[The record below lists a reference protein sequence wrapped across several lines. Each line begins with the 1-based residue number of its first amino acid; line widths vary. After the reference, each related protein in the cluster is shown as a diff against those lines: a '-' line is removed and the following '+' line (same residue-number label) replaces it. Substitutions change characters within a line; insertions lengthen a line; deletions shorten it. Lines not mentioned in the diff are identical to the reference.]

1 MSTKKVKH
9 KQVERTEQP
18 ISTIMHE
25 ISLMVARLFNRQ
37 VKEMGLTRTQ
47 WQVLYLLYM
56 NGEQTQTS
64 IADTLMMAKPPLG
77 KVLERLEATE
87 WIERFSSTGDRR
99 AKLVRLTSKIDPILH
114 SLESLVDDIG
124 STATRGMSATET
136 KQFYRLLK
144 LAHANLLS
152 ES

>member
-1 MSTKKVKH
+1 
-9 KQVERTEQP
+9 
-18 ISTIMHE
+18 MHE

-64 IADTLMMAKPPLG
+64 IAETLMMAKPPLG
-77 KVLERLEATE
+77 KVVERLEAAGWVVRRDDTN
-87 WIERFSSTGDRR
+87 DRR
-99 AKLVRLTSKIDPILH
+99 AKVVRLTDKIDPMLR
-114 SLESLVDDIG
+114 SLEILVDDIG
-124 STATRGMSATET
+124 CTATRGMSVKEA

>member
-1 MSTKKVKH
+1 VGKRNK
-9 KQVERTEQP
+9 RIEQP
-18 ISTIMHE
+18 VSTLMHE

-37 VKEMGLTRTQ
+37 VKELGLTRTQ

-56 NGEQTQTS
+56 NGEQSQTS

-77 KVLERLEATE
+77 KVVERLEATG
-87 WIERFSSTGDRR
+87 WIERHNDTGDRR
-99 AKLVRLTSKIDPILH
+99 AKVVRLTSKIDPILQ
-114 SLESLVDDIG
+114 SLEALVDDIG
-124 STATRGMSATET
+124 STATRGMSAKES

>member
-1 MSTKKVKH
+1 MREKSGDEGRLEQQPVSTLF
-9 KQVERTEQP
+9 
-18 ISTIMHE
+18 HE

-56 NGEQTQTS
+56 QGEQSQTY

-77 KVLERLEATE
+77 KVVERLEAGG
-87 WIERFSSTGDRR
+87 WIKRRDDGKDRR
-99 AKLVRLTSKIDPILH
+99 AKLVSLTPKIQPMLN

-124 STATRGMSATET
+124 GIATRGMSVKEAA
-136 KQFYRLLK
+136 QFYKLIK
-144 LAHANLLS
+144 LAHANLMA
-152 ES
+152 EN

>member
-1 MSTKKVKH
+1 MSTEKPKH
-9 KQVERTEQP
+9 RRTEQP
-18 ISTIMHE
+18 ISTVMHE

-37 VKEMGLTRTQ
+37 VRELGLTRTQ

-77 KVLERLEATE
+77 KLVEKLEATG
-87 WIERFSSTGDRR
+87 WVERFNSTDDRR
-99 AKLVRLTSKIDPILH
+99 AKLVRLTNKIYPILH
-114 SLESLVDDIG
+114 SLEALVDDIG

-144 LAHANLLS
+144 LAHANLLA

>member
-1 MSTKKVKH
+1 
-9 KQVERTEQP
+9 
-18 ISTIMHE
+18 MHE

-64 IADTLMMAKPPLG
+64 IAETLMMAKPPLG
-77 KVLERLEATE
+77 KVVERLEAAGWVVRRDDTN
-87 WIERFSSTGDRR
+87 DRR
-99 AKLVRLTSKIDPILH
+99 AKVVRLTDKIDPMLR
-114 SLESLVDDIG
+114 SLEILVDDIG
-124 STATRGMSATET
+124 CTATRGMSVKEA

-144 LAHANLLS
+144 LVHANLLL
-152 ES
+152 EH

>member
-1 MSTKKVKH
+1 LSTQERVG
-9 KQVERTEQP
+9 KQIRRKEQP
-18 ISTIMHE
+18 VSTLMHE

-64 IADTLMMAKPPLG
+64 IAETLMMAKPPLG
-77 KVLERLEATE
+77 KVVERLEAAGWVVRRDDTN
-87 WIERFSSTGDRR
+87 DRR
-99 AKLVRLTSKIDPILH
+99 AKVVRLTDKIDPMLR
-114 SLESLVDDIG
+114 SLEILVDDIG
-124 STATRGMSATET
+124 CTAMRGMSVKEA

>member
-1 MSTKKVKH
+1 MQEKSGDEGRLEQQPVSTLF
-9 KQVERTEQP
+9 
-18 ISTIMHE
+18 HE

-56 NGEQTQTS
+56 QGEQSQTY

-77 KVLERLEATE
+77 KVVERLEAGG
-87 WIERFSSTGDRR
+87 WIKRRDDGKDRR
-99 AKLVRLTSKIDPILH
+99 AKLVSLTPKIQPMLN

-124 STATRGMSATET
+124 GIATRGMSVKEAA
-136 KQFYRLLK
+136 QFYKLIK
-144 LAHANLLS
+144 LAHANLMA
-152 ES
+152 EN

>member
-1 MSTKKVKH
+1 MSTKKRKH
-9 KQVERTEQP
+9 KQIERTEQP

-37 VKEMGLTRTQ
+37 VKELGLTRTQ

-56 NGEQTQTS
+56 NGEQTQTN

-77 KVLERLEATE
+77 KVLERLETTG
-87 WIERFSSTGDRR
+87 WVERFSSTGDRR

-114 SLESLVDDIG
+114 SLETLVDDIG
-124 STATRGMSATET
+124 STATRGMSVKET

-144 LAHANLLS
+144 LVHANLLS